1 MCVKTPLATLICILT
16 FATFAPAQES
26 ERAWTSSDGK
36 QLTGTLES
44 FDGTNVQ
51 IRTSKAAFKFPLA
64 RLSEADQQYIK
75 AWAANKPVSV
85 GAWPEF
91 VEVPLDLPVQTIT
104 EEEGNCVYRSP
115 HFEFRAPIRLS
126 QSVIRE
132 FARIFEATFEA
143 VKALPVGFDPKPN
156 DSGFFVTE
164 LYRTKEDYYAAGGPE
179 GSGGVYKTRDDKIMI
194 PLEFLGVKAVGNRFI
209 LEARGDNDVLKHEI
223 AHQVTR
229 RWLLLSDV
237 WFVEGLAEYIAA
249 ARYKDGRYTFKNIA
263 GSVEEYVF
271 KRTSDAAYP
280 MLPVDSLLK
289 MSFQEWAA
297 ALTGTGMNRNY
308 PSANLLM
315 FYFLHLDGDG
325 KGTAVAEYLR
335 ALDKGEDQA
344 AAMKKYLVR
353 ERQDAALSQDVRD
366 KLRSVGIRVEFQ

>member
-1 MCVKTPLATLICILT
+1 MRVKTSLAILLLV
-16 FATFAPAQES
+16 FSLAAIASSQEA
-26 ERAWTSSDGK
+26 ERAWTSADGK
-36 QLTGTLES
+36 KMTGTLEA
-44 FDGTNVQ
+44 FDGVTVQ
-51 IRTSKAAFKFPLA
+51 IRTAKAAFKFPIS
-64 RLSEADQQYIK
+64 RLSPEDQKYIK
-75 AWAANKPVSV
+75 DWAANKPAAV
-85 GAWPEF
+85 GPWPDF
-91 VEVPLDLPVQTIT
+91 VEVPLDLPVQTVS
-104 EEEGNCVYRSP
+104 EAEGTCIYRSP
-115 HFEFRAPIRLS
+115 HFEFRSPIRLS

-143 VKALPVGFDPKPN
+143 VKALPVGFDPKAN
-156 DSGFFVTE
+156 ESGFFVTE
-164 LYRTKEDYYAAGGPE
+164 LFRTKEEYYAAGGPE

-209 LEARGDNDVLKHEI
+209 LEPRGDNDVLKHEI

-271 KRTSDAAYP
+271 QRTDQTAYP
-280 MLPVDSLLK
+280 MLPVETLLNIT
-289 MSFQEWAA
+289 FQEWAA
-297 ALTGTGMNRNY
+297 ALTGSGINRNY

-344 AAMKKYLVR
+344 AAMKKHLVR
-353 ERQDAALSQDVRD
+353 DREMAALSQDVRD
-366 KLRSVGIRVEFQ
+366 KLRGVGIRVEFQ